1 MIIVLLPEIAA
12 MRNITV
18 SINVRFSETEDPV
31 TGKDGVE
38 SMDDGSFRLVLD
50 HRAEFDIDRLE
61 NALLQTSYP
70 ALRKALS
77 DHLEQASKKKPVKNS
92 I

>member
-1 MIIVLLPEIAA
+1 